1 MSSLN
6 DCFVS
11 TIKNILIYCQSYI
24 IYYLFSWPGWIL
36 FFYYKTAQIF
46 SSTFWKIEYVK
57 PNSKTLLR
65 CAADLAKV
73 AEESGG
79 SGGSGGGGGGA
90 LSGVVERA
98 LEMAHVVD
106 SCRRGAFEHAKE
118 YSEGKKYLMDMYLQM
133 RKDYR
138 RQKLVEKFGMEI
150 PEELLRKEEE
160 EEGMEGE
167 EKKRED
173 DEKKYHVIQ
182 LEEEKV
188 WYVDDIAS
196 LMEAQQRLEMEGE
209 LSIVGLDLEWRD
221 PRPAALLQ
229 LGFRF
234 HRVLLIDI
242 LPCLNDLEAA
252 KAMATTT
259 TTRATTTTTSAQP
272 TSYTHQLT
280 QFLNNLLTNSIVVG
294 YGFLNDIQRLGR
306 ALPLLRPSSFQMN
319 VVDLSLVNT
328 KTSSLLEMLCPA
340 AYQEYQAGPPPKKGS
355 GRGGGGAGGRR
366 RQNKSKG
373 KGKGKGKGKKHV
385 AWCTMGLSGL
395 VEKSFGKPLSKAEQ
409 CSNWDRRPLTKSQR
423 KYAAMDA
430 LILVELYEVGAERKR
445 KELI

>member
-1 MSSLN
+1 MG
-6 DCFVS
+6 CVR
-11 TIKNILIYCQSYI
+11 
-24 IYYLFSWPGWIL
+24 G
-36 FFYYKTAQIF
+36 
-46 SSTFWKIEYVK
+46 E
-57 PNSKTLLR
+57 
-65 CAADLAKV
+65 AA
-73 AEESGG
+73 G
-79 SGGSGGGGGGA
+79 SG
-90 LSGVVERA
+90 
-98 LEMAHVVD
+98 
-106 SCRRGAFEHAKE
+106 
-118 YSEGKKYLMDMYLQM
+118 
-133 RKDYR
+133 
-138 RQKLVEKFGMEI
+138 FGPCAGTLI
-150 PEELLRKEEE
+150 
-160 EEGMEGE
+160 
-167 EKKRED
+167 
-173 DEKKYHVIQ
+173 
-182 LEEEKV
+182 

-196 LMEAQQRLEMEGE
+196 LMKAQERLEMEGE

-229 LGFRF
+229 LGFQF
-234 HRVLLIDI
+234 HRVLLIDV

-252 KAMATTT
+252 TARTTT
-259 TTRATTTTTSAQP
+259 TTTLAQS

-306 ALPLLRPSSFQMN
+306 ALPLLRPSSFEMN

-340 AYQEYQAGPPPKKGS
+340 AYQEYQAGPPPKKGR
-355 GRGGGGAGGRR
+355 GGGGGAGGRR

-409 CSNWDRRPLTKSQR
+409 CSNWERRPLTKSQR

-430 LILVELYEVGAERKR
+430 MILVELYEVGAERRREKAR
-445 KELI
+445 EKAVVVEEKEEVVGREENMLDLKKKVRELFDENVKNGMAANEAAAKALVDVRAKGLSNVTHINI